1 MSGHLKNIVK
11 KIISENQGSL
21 TLDEIIISVKNL
33 PEYQRTKID
42 SLKPT
47 IKKVYQ
53 ELKKDKEKDKDKE
66 LNTNSQTFLNKKQK
80 KKIKSQMKEI
90 LQKRKEYLNKFK
102 DKKEI
107 YEIFKGNPLNKKF
120 EPIKFI
126 QKSNI
131 EEIELNKVGNFF
143 KFDL

>member
-53 ELKKDKEKDKDKE
+53 ELKKEKDKDKE
-66 LNTNSQTFLNKKQK
+66 LNTNSQTFLNKKRNPSQNK
-80 KKIKSQMKEI
+80 LSLSFPSSNAFNPEKFLYEPNIKLNSLGGMNEIKIG
-90 LQKRKEYLNKFK
+90 RAH
-102 DKKEI
+102 
-107 YEIFKGNPLNKKF
+107 
-120 EPIKFI
+120 
-126 QKSNI
+126 
-131 EEIELNKVGNFF
+131 V
-143 KFDL
+143 